1 MKKLGVCLMAAFAAV
16 NTALFASCASAPQTD
31 HHPQSET
38 REHPVT
44 EMPLKHP
51 ALPKTD
57 VRQAV
62 LAKGEQYIDT
72 PYASPPRIPHTFDC
86 SGFVS
91 FVFNEA
97 AAMDLPTASAAYI
110 SAGEDIGFKDARPG
124 DLLIFTSHP
133 NGKQINHVAILY
145 KKSETGELRG
155 SRLLHAVSIPPQSAT
170 LKGAPGT
177 PGVTITELGKRADG
191 KWQQEYFL
199 ARFHGVRRVVA
210 D

>member
-1 MKKLGVCLMAAFAAV
+1 MKRLGVCLTAV
-16 NTALFASCASAPQTD
+16 FTLVFASCASAPQTV
-31 HHPQSET
+31 HHPQPET

-44 EMPLKHP
+44 ETPLNHP
-51 ALPKTD
+51 AVSKTD

-62 LAKGEQYIDT
+62 LVKGEQYIDT

-97 AAMDLPTASAAYI
+97 ADMDLPTASAAYI
-110 SAGEDIGFKDARPG
+110 SAGEGIGFKDAQPG
-124 DLLIFTSHP
+124 DLLIFTSQP
-133 NGKQINHVAILY
+133 DGKQINHVAILY

-155 SRLLHAVSIPPQSAT
+155 SRLLHAVSIPTQSAT

-177 PGVTITELGKRADG
+177 TGVKITELGKRADG
-191 KWQQEYFL
+191 KWQQEYFI

>member
-1 MKKLGVCLMAAFAAV
+1 MKRIGVCLTAVFAVAFV
-16 NTALFASCASAPQTD
+16 SCASAPQTA
-31 HHPQSET
+31 HEPGSET
-38 REHPVT
+38 RERPVT
-44 EMPLKHP
+44 ETPP
-51 ALPKTD
+51 APAALPKTD

-62 LAKGEQYIDT
+62 LIKGEQYIDA
-72 PYASPPRIPHTFDC
+72 PYASPPRIPHNFDC

-91 FVFNEA
+91 FVFDEA
-97 AAMDLPTASAAYI
+97 AHMELPMASAAYS
-110 SAGEDIGFKDARPG
+110 SAGEGIDFKDARPG

-155 SRLLHAVSIPPQSAT
+155 SRLLHAVSIPTQSAT
-170 LKGAPGT
+170 LKGAPDT
-177 PGVTITELGKRADG
+177 TGVKITELGKRADG

-199 ARFHGVRRVVA
+199 ARFHGVRRVVE